1 MKQYLVDAFTDHPF
15 SGNPAAVCVMDR
27 WPEELGMMR
36 LAMENNLSETAFLV
50 REGEAWHLRWF
61 TPGTEVDLCGHA
73 TLASAFVILNFY
85 MQESDLVQ
93 FMTRSGLLTVRR
105 AGNAYEMDFPC
116 GEMKEIPVT
125 DDMERAFG
133 IRPVK
138 AVLGKDLVC
147 VFESEDQV
155 RGMRPDQTRLTAL
168 PGRIQNATARGHETD
183 CVSRSFCPKLAIAE
197 DPVCGSAHCQIAP
210 YWAQVLGKKEI
221 LAYQASRRGGTL
233 TCIPSGDGRIA
244 IRGEAVL
251 VAVAEIVAELGS
263 R

>member
-1 MKQYLVDAFTDHPF
+1 
-15 SGNPAAVCVMDR
+15 
-27 WPEELGMMR
+27 
-36 LAMENNLSETAFLV
+36 
-50 REGEAWHLRWF
+50 
-61 TPGTEVDLCGHA
+61 
-73 TLASAFVILNFY
+73 
-85 MQESDLVQ
+85 
-93 FMTRSGLLTVRR
+93 
-105 AGNAYEMDFPC
+105 
-116 GEMKEIPVT
+116 MKEIPVT

-155 RGMRPDQTRLTAL
+155 RSMQPDQTRLTAL